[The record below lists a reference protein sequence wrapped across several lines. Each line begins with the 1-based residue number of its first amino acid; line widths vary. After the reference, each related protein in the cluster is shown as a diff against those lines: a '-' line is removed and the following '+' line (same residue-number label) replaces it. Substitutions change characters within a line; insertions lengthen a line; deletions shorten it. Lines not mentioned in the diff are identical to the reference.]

1 MHLELDLRTPVCGL
15 EFFWRKSHG
24 TRQKATTCKI
34 MQNPCKTL
42 QNTVEEK
49 LPFLGPAA
57 NASVDSMDV
66 SMTSSGNPVKGGMLW
81 WVISDAKRRPSDGD
95 HTQHPSGTAERNTL

>member
-15 EFFWRKSHG
+15 EFLWRKSHV

-66 SMTSSGNPVKGGMLW
+66 SMTSSGNSVTGGKLG
-81 WVISDAKRRPSDGD
+81 WVISYAK
-95 HTQHPSGTAERNTL
+95 TAPL